1 MKKKK
6 HILTLF
12 QFTHWC
18 IHEIVHNETKTSYLH
33 LQYIEFIF
41 EYTIRTFTCLETKQ
55 PLIDFKGFQHN

>member
-18 IHEIVHNETKTSYLH
+18 IHEIVHNETKTSLLH
-33 LQYIEFIF
+33 LQYIWIYFWIYNQNIHMF
-41 EYTIRTFTCLETKQ
+41 GNKTTTDRF
-55 PLIDFKGFQHN
+55 